1 MMRKLEVTIVG
12 FEFEGEKRNVVTRTT
27 TVTQEIYQ
35 QYFLPFIQGNEQLSS
50 EIIDYFG
57 EGDEEF
63 FHYVD
68 DPDWDWMVTKIK
80 EVA

>member
-1 MMRKLEVTIVG
+1 MMRKLEITIDG
-12 FEFEGEKRNVVTRTT
+12 LEFEGEKRNVVTRMI

-35 QYFLPFIQGNEQLSS
+35 QYFLPFIQGNEGLSN

-57 EGDEEF
+57 EGVEEF